1 MVEEVVL
8 GKCGWHVQ
16 SEECFIERGVNV
28 PVDQEFEGV
37 CKSSFLCDNYEWACS
52 FVCEFLL
59 WLWEMEVGCIEP
71 YLVSYLILDCQE
83 FLLVVLHLLL
93 VHSFL
98 E

>member
-1 MVEEVVL
+1 MGNVGGMYRVRSASL
-8 GKCGWHVQ
+8 NM
-16 SEECFIERGVNV
+16 GVNV

-71 YLVSYLILDCQE
+71 YLVSYLILDCQV
-83 FLLVVLHLLL
+83 FLFVILHLHL
-93 VHSFL
+93 VRGLFK
-98 E
+98 